1 MDGNHSAS
9 VAATAS
15 LNVKK
20 KRNKASER
28 KGERRRGGEKERES
42 LAPPLLISANGFCR
56 ARREPY
62 AIIMQ
67 QGGETEGLGVWGG
80 QLSVQKV

>member
-15 LNVKK
+15 LNEKK

-28 KGERRRGGEKERES
+28 KGERRRGGEKEREC

-62 AIIMQ
+62 ALIMRG
-67 QGGETEGLGVWGG
+67 GGETEGLGVWGG
-80 QLSVQKV
+80 VVN

>member
-15 LNVKK
+15 LNEKK
-20 KRNKASER
+20 KEIKQVNER
-28 KGERRRGGEKERES
+28 EREGEEGRKRERES

-62 AIIMQ
+62 ALIMQ
-67 QGGETEGLGVWGG
+67 RGGETEGLGVWGG
-80 QLSVQKV
+80 VVN